1 MPPPRDPFRPEHEQ
15 FRATVRR
22 FLAEHV
28 GPNLERWAER
38 GCFDREVFQHAGE
51 LGLLC
56 PTVPEA
62 FGGPGADC
70 LYSAVVLEEAAPY
83 SNFGLSLTMHSE
95 IVTNYFLHF
104 ASEALKAKWLLRMV
118 SGEAIGALA
127 MTEPDGGSD
136 VKAIRTSATL
146 RDGHYVLN
154 GAKTFISN
162 ASTCDLVVVVART
175 GPEAGAKGISLLV
188 VDATLPGVR
197 KGQPL
202 KKMGLKSQD
211 TGELF
216 FEDVRVP
223 ADHLLGEPG
232 RGFAY
237 LMQELPWERLQI
249 AVSAIAAAED
259 AYRTTLAYVRDRRAF
274 GQAVAD
280 FQHTRFLLAE
290 LKTEIRIGRCFVDQ
304 CLRELMDGRLDAQAA
319 SMAKYWCSE
328 LQGRVVDACVQLHGG
343 YGFMAEVPIARAY
356 VDARAQRIYGGTNE
370 IMKELIARDL

>member
-1 MPPPRDPFRPEHEQ
+1 MTAARDLFGPDHDLYRD
-15 FRATVRR
+15 TVRR
-22 FLAEHV
+22 FLAQHV
-28 GPNLERWAER
+28 GPNLQRWAER
-38 GCFDREVFQHAGE
+38 GCFDRSVFRQAGE

-56 PTVPEA
+56 PTVPEVL
-62 FGGPGADC
+62 GGPGADFLC
-70 LYSAVVLEEAAPY
+70 SAVVLEEAAPY

-95 IVTNYFLHF
+95 IVTNYFLHY
-104 ASEALKAKWLLRMV
+104 ASDALKAAWLPRMV
-118 SGEAIGALA
+118 RGEAIGALA

-136 VKAIRTSATL
+136 VKAIRTTATL
-146 RDGHYVLN
+146 RDGCYHLS

-162 ASTCDLVVVVART
+162 ATTCDLVIVVART
-175 GPEAGAKGISLLV
+175 GPETGARGISLLV
-188 VDATLPGVR
+188 VDAALPGVR
-197 KGQPL
+197 KGSPL
-202 KKMGLKSQD
+202 KKIGLQSQD

-223 ADHLLGEPG
+223 ADHLLGDAG
-232 RGFAY
+232 KGFAY

-249 AVSAIAAAED
+249 AVSAVAAAED
-259 AYRTTLAYVRDRRAF
+259 AYRTTLGYVRGRRAF

-290 LKTEIRIGRCFVDQ
+290 LKTEIRIGRTFVDR
-304 CLRELMDGRLDAQAA
+304 CLQDLAEGRLDAQAA

>member
-38 GCFDREVFQHAGE
+38 GCFDREVFQRAGE

-104 ASEALKAKWLLRMV
+104 ASEALKAKWLPRMV

-127 MTEPDGGSD
+127 MTEPGGGSD
-136 VKAIRTSATL
+136 VKAIRTSAAL

>member
-1 MPPPRDPFRPEHEQ
+1 MKRDIFRPEHEL
-15 FRATVRR
+15 FRDGVRR
-22 FLAEHV
+22 FLQQHV
-28 GPNLERWAER
+28 GPQLERWGER
-38 GCFDREVFQHAGE
+38 GCFDRSVFSTAGE

-62 FGGPGADC
+62 YGGPGADL

-104 ASEALKAKWLLRMV
+104 ASESLKAAWLPRMV
-118 SGEAIGALA
+118 SGEAVAALA

-136 VKAIRTSATL
+136 VKAVRSTAV
-146 RDGHYVLN
+146 RDGDHYRLN

-162 ASTCDLVVVVART
+162 ATTCDLVIVVAKT
-175 GPEAGAKGISLLV
+175 DPSAGARGVSLLV
-188 VDATLPGVR
+188 IDTTLPGVK
-197 KGQPL
+197 KGSPL
-202 KKMGLKSQD
+202 KKIGLKAQD

-216 FEDVRVP
+216 FEDVMVP
-223 ADHLLGEPG
+223 ADHLLGEEG

-259 AYRTTLAYVRDRRAF
+259 AYRMTLEYVRGRRAF

-280 FQHTRFLLAE
+280 FQNTRFVLAE
-290 LKTEIRIGRCFVDQ
+290 LKTEIRIGRTFVDR
-304 CLRELMDGRLDAQAA
+304 CLQQLVDGELDAEAA
-319 SMAKYWCSE
+319 SMAKYWCSD
-328 LQGRVVDACVQLHGG
+328 LQCKVVDACVQLHGG

-370 IMKELIARDL
+370 IMKELISRQL